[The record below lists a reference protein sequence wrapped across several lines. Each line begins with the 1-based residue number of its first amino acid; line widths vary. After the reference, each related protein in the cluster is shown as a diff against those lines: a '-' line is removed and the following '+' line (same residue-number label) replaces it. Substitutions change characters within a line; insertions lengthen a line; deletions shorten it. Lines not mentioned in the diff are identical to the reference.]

1 MSDLIPNDYKDLLAK
16 IKQRIRSAQ
25 YEALLMKRIKNSNHW
40 LKKSV
45 GLSTLSSC
53 AAVVL

>member
-53 AAVVL
+53 TAVVL